1 MCQGQ
6 GEFYDGFRPKVT
18 CTLAEATRVCHIA
31 YKLVNGYKQMIKGQF
46 RKWRRGY
53 LKKNNIPSIEGVTFP
68 IWFML
73 IETLIFI
80 NIVIF
85 FFL

>member
-31 YKLVNGYKQMIKGQF
+31 YKLVNGCK
-46 RKWRRGY
+46 
-53 LKKNNIPSIEGVTFP
+53 
-68 IWFML
+68 
-73 IETLIFI
+73 
-80 NIVIF
+80 
-85 FFL
+85 